1 MFPPRLHQV
10 THWPLPRKKKGD
22 IKKDLVNEYEA
33 LGRPGAGK
41 CLQQVMQDVE
51 DEMSKNLAFKIEKSG
66 KCIWLHCGKRKV
78 QLKEGWK
85 LQIFKEPS
93 GIPFLSTGKVSKGC
107 VRFFDDEKEEE
118 ARTKDASVEVAAVPL
133 PGAPTPS
140 TAAPSATEADQG
152 LCFQKT
158 LEGNVGNRNCEVNS
172 Q

>member
-1 MFPPRLHQV
+1 MAE
-10 THWPLPRKKKGD
+10 GD
-22 IKKDLVNEYEA
+22 KDLLIKA
-33 LGRPGAGK
+33 LA
-41 CLQQVMQDVE
+41 
-51 DEMSKNLAFKIEKSG
+51 KIEELESRLETASNTSVRG
-66 KCIWLHCGKRKV
+66 K
-78 QLKEGWK
+78 
-85 LQIFKEPS
+85 
-93 GIPFLSTGKVSKGC
+93 
-107 VRFFDDEKEEE
+107 DDEKEEE